1 MLIFLA
7 ILMILGVVG
16 LSILKTRH
24 ESKLERMRLKGRK
37 QDYTEEQINEILS
50 AEKFAV
56 PAFVNTA
63 LVVLSV
69 VFLAAGTFTKVFFYA
84 EPGYI
89 YHIRTAFNQER
100 VIYPAEDGVGW
111 AYYAFGRINTWKR
124 AMSIQAASNTGATE
138 TDQIDSSEGSEGSGV
153 ISANLLPLNIVFL
166 DQVDAD
172 ASATARFRIPT
183 DEDGF
188 LNLAREYRTAS
199 NFLNTALI
207 PAFKETLQAT
217 ASLMSAE
224 EYFSGSRTQFNT
236 EFQNQLENGIYIVR
250 REEIVVDDLS
260 QRSMKGSANATKGV
274 DQDKYG
280 DGKKVIFKVIKKYD
294 ANGQLRRKPQNYV
307 PFGVTV
313 VDARVTEMRP
323 NEKFKKRMEN
333 KQQAS
338 ADRAIAREKR
348 IQEEEQKLFVE
359 AKGEREVA
367 ERQAEA
373 LVEQIQKTTEA
384 ETDKQLALTKA
395 TKLKEQ
401 AKIDKDTSEI
411 RLAQAK
417 FDAAKIKELAS
428 AEAFKK
434 AKLLQADNALQVKID
449 AIVRMNRD
457 TMEAYAKRQVPAQ
470 VIYSGGTTGGGGLG
484 SDEEVNNIA
493 RTQLIKNL
501 NALDLNLG
509 ISTKK

>member
-1 MLIFLA
+1 MWIFLA
-7 ILMILGVVG
+7 IIMILGVVG

-24 ESKLERMRLKGRK
+24 ESKLERMRLKGR
-37 QDYTEEQINEILS
+37 QQNMNEDQIEEILA

-56 PAFVNTA
+56 PSFVNTA
-63 LVVLSV
+63 LIVLSV
-69 VFLAAGTFTKVFFYA
+69 VFIAVGTFTKVFFYA

-183 DEDGF
+183 DDDGF
-188 LNLAREYRTAS
+188 LKLAREYRTAS

-217 ASLMSAE
+217 ASLMSVE
-224 EYFSGSRTQFNT
+224 EYFSGARTNFNT

-260 QRSMKGSANATKGV
+260 QRNMKGSANATKGV
-274 DQDKYG
+274 DQEKYG
-280 DGKKVIFKVIKKYD
+280 DGKKVIFKVIKQYD

-307 PFGVTV
+307 PFGVSV

-323 NEKFKKRMEN
+323 NDKFKKRMEN

-338 ADRAIAREKR
+338 ADRAIARERR

-359 AKGEREVA
+359 ARGEREVA
-367 ERQAEA
+367 ERQAAA

-395 TKLKEQ
+395 NKLKEQ
-401 AKIDKDTSEI
+401 AEIDKDTSKI

-417 FDAAKIKELAS
+417 FDAAKIRELAS

-457 TMEAYAKRQVPAQ
+457 TMEAYSKRQVPKQ
-470 VIYSGGTTGGGGLG
+470 VIYSGGTQGAGLG